1 MHVCI
6 QQEASPLAS
15 MRAWT
20 SAILT
25 VVVHFL
31 YSLTILRHVVC
42 VLVAALRCRKLVVV
56 PERPGLTFR
65 GYRLVDLVLHSGKA
79 FGT

>member
-1 MHVCI
+1 
-6 QQEASPLAS
+6 

-31 YSLTILRHVVC
+31 HSLTILHHVVC
-42 VLVAALRCRKLVVV
+42 VLVAALRCTKLVVV
-56 PERPGLTFR
+56 PERSGLTCL
-65 GYRLVDLVLHSGKA
+65 GYRLVDIVLHSGKA